1 MKLSFVIVS
10 RNKPAQLQRVLR
22 RLAQSPAIT
31 LGSEVIV
38 VDDASRARLVPPH
51 DLADVP
57 VRSVALPERHARAA
71 WDAGLSAISRT
82 CDWALLLDHRTC
94 PAGEGWTDAL
104 LDWPQHVACV
114 TPDLFAIDR
123 AGDPRKR
130 LRGNLPSGIT
140 RGCVAVR
147 PQLLQSLGGYASGYR
162 SEVAEMD
169 LAARIL
175 RAGLRI
181 VMDPRLLAVRETGGN
196 TPDPRRVVRYS
207 QELLAFVHQFAPVAD
222 QHESLRMA
230 RARARA
236 VAARA
241 GNVRLAA
248 AGVRKFRRMREQ
260 LVHDPLP
267 AMVWDELTGLAAARD
282 ALSRQLAAQDITRI
296 AITDA
301 GPDARIIAR
310 ALLELGVEIVHE
322 TDRPQALAIGSL
334 ATGDILSK
342 FFARSTRP
350 RRNAPR
356 VLMPWLPETPQPLPT
371 SPARAA

>member
-282 ALSRQLAAQDITRI
+282 ALSRQLAAAVQTTLPAD
-296 AITDA
+296 
-301 GPDARIIAR
+301 
-310 ALLELGVEIVHE
+310 GVV
-322 TDRPQALAIGSL
+322 
-334 ATGDILSK
+334 
-342 FFARSTRP
+342 
-350 RRNAPR
+350 
-356 VLMPWLPETPQPLPT
+356 
-371 SPARAA
+371 PAVKPGLWNPNLTNP

>member
-10 RNKPAQLQRVLR
+10 RNKPAQLQRTLR

-31 LGSEVIV
+31 LGSEVVV
-38 VDDASRARLVPPH
+38 VDDASHVRLVPPRE
-51 DLADVP
+51 LADVP
-57 VRSVALPERHARAA
+57 VHSVVLPQRHARAA
-71 WDAGLSAISRT
+71 WDAGLSALSRT

-94 PAGEGWTDAL
+94 PAGDGWLDAL
-104 LDWPQHVACV
+104 IDWPQHIACV
-114 TPDLFAIDR
+114 TPDLFAVSR
-123 AGDPRKR
+123 AGEPRKR
-130 LRGNLPSGIT
+130 MRGGLPTGIT

-147 PQLLQSLGGYASGYR
+147 PQLIQSLGGYASMYR
-162 SEVAEMD
+162 SEVAEMH
-169 LAARIL
+169 LSARLL

-181 VMDPRLLAVRETGGN
+181 IMDPRLLAVREASTT
-196 TPDPRRVVRYS
+196 TPDPRRAVRFS
-207 QELLAFVHQFAPVAD
+207 RELLSFVYQYAPVAD
-222 QHESLRMA
+222 QHESLRLA

-236 VAARA
+236 IAARA

-248 AGVRKFRRMREQ
+248 AGVRKFRREREQ
-260 LVHDPLP
+260 LLRDPLP
-267 AMVWDELTGLAAARD
+267 TMVWDELTGLATARD
-282 ALSRQLAAQDITRI
+282 ALSQQLATHDITRI

-310 ALLELGVEIVHE
+310 ALHELGVEIVHE
-322 TDRPQALAIGSL
+322 TDRPQALVIGSL
-334 ATGDILSK
+334 ATGDLLTK

-356 VLMPWLPETPQPLPT
+356 ILMPWLPEVPQPLPT